1 MLRTLLVSA
10 VLMLTTPSLA
20 EDQYPAPAARAADSL
35 LLFDFAPAPASE
47 ECCKVCRKG
56 KACGDT
62 CIARDKICRVGPGCA
77 CDG

>member
-1 MLRTLLVSA
+1 MLRTLLVSSA
-10 VLMLTTPSLA
+10 LLFTTPSLA
-20 EDQYPAPAARAADSL
+20 EDAPAGGRSTRTDWS
-35 LLFDFAPAPASE
+35 LLFDAASSPAPE
-47 ECCKVCRKG
+47 NCCKVCRKG

>member
-20 EDQYPAPAARAADSL
+20 EDPHPVPVARAAASL
-35 LLFDFAPAPASE
+35 LSFDVAPAPAPE

>member
-1 MLRTLLVSA
+1 MMFRTLLVA
-10 VLMLTTPSLA
+10 TILTLTTPSLA
-20 EDQYPAPAARAADSL
+20 EDAPAALASP
-35 LLFDFAPAPASE
+35 PAGQTE

-62 CIARDKICRVGPGCA
+62 CIARDKTCRVGPGCA